1 MGVYM
6 IAGSLQEVLDQM
18 KKDKEEFDRGYR
30 DFIKE
35 NEMTPYEQ
43 GRAAAQRDMLEQ
55 QQYWF
60 PERYRI
66 SYQGIFQPFKII

>member
-1 MGVYM
+1 ML
-6 IAGSLQEVLDQM
+6 AGSIKEVLDQM

-43 GRAAAQRDMLEQ
+43 GRTAAQREMLEK
-55 QQYWF
+55 QYWY

-66 SYQGIFQPFKII
+66 FYQDTFQPPRIT

>member
-1 MGVYM
+1 MF
-6 IAGSLQEVLDQM
+6 AGSIQEVLDQM

-43 GRAAAQRDMLEQ
+43 GRAAAQRDMLER
-55 QQYWF
+55 QYWY
-60 PERYRI
+60 PERYRVF
-66 SYQGIFQPFKII
+66 YQDIFQPPIIT

>member
-1 MGVYM
+1 M
-6 IAGSLQEVLDQM
+6 IAGSLQDILDQM

-43 GRAAAQRDMLEQ
+43 GRAAAQRDMLERQ
-55 QQYWF
+55 RYRL

-66 SYQGIFQPFKII
+66 SYQDIFQSFKII

>member
-1 MGVYM
+1 ML
-6 IAGSLQEVLDQM
+6 AGSVQEVLDQM

-43 GRAAAQRDMLEQ
+43 GRAAAQRDMLER
-55 QQYWF
+55 QYWMV
-60 PERYRI
+60 
-66 SYQGIFQPFKII
+66 

>member
-1 MGVYM
+1 MF
-6 IAGSLQEVLDQM
+6 AGSVQEVLDQM

-43 GRAAAQRDMLEQ
+43 GRAAAQRDMLER
-55 QQYWF
+55 QYWM
-60 PERYRI
+60 PERYRVF
-66 SYQGIFQPFKII
+66 YQDNFPPPKIT

>member
-1 MGVYM
+1 MF
-6 IAGSLQEVLDQM
+6 AGSIQEVLDQM
-18 KKDKEEFDRGYR
+18 KKDKEEFERGYR

-43 GRAAAQRDMLEQ
+43 GRAAAQRDMLER

-60 PERYRI
+60 PERYRVF
-66 SYQGIFQPFKII
+66 YQDNFQPPKIT

>member
-1 MGVYM
+1 MLVES
-6 IAGSLQEVLDQM
+6 IQEVRDRM

-43 GRAAAQRDMLEQ
+43 GRAAAKRDMLER
-55 QQYWF
+55 QYWY
-60 PERYRI
+60 PERYI
-66 SYQGIFQPFKII
+66 VYYQDPYTFKPPKNT

>member
-1 MGVYM
+1 MF
-6 IAGSLQEVLDQM
+6 AGSVQEVLDQM

-43 GRAAAQRDMLEQ
+43 GRAAAQRDMLER
-55 QQYWF
+55 QQYWL

-66 SYQGIFQPFKII
+66 FYQDNFPPPKIT

>member
-1 MGVYM
+1 M
-6 IAGSLQEVLDQM
+6 IAGSIKDVLDQM

-43 GRAAAQRDMLEQ
+43 GRAAAQRDMLERQ
-55 QQYWF
+55 RYWL

-66 SYQGIFQPFKII
+66 SYQDISQSFKII

>member
-1 MGVYM
+1 
-6 IAGSLQEVLDQM
+6 M
-18 KKDKEEFDRGYR
+18 KKGKEEFYRGYR

-43 GRAAAQRDMLEQ
+43 GRAAAQRDMLER
-55 QQYWF
+55 QQYWY

-66 SYQGIFQPFKII
+66 FYQYTFPPPEIT

>member
-1 MGVYM
+1 MF
-6 IAGSLQEVLDQM
+6 AGSIQEVLDQM

-43 GRAAAQRDMLEQ
+43 GRAAAKRDMLER
-55 QQYWF
+55 QQYWY

-66 SYQGIFQPFKII
+66 FYQDTFPPPKIT

>member
-1 MGVYM
+1 M
-6 IAGSLQEVLDQM
+6 IAGSVQEVLDKM

-43 GRAAAQRDMLEQ
+43 GRAAAQRDMLER
-55 QQYWF
+55 QQYWL

-66 SYQGIFQPFKII
+66 FYRDSYTFEPPRIT